1 MCIHGERCDA
11 VRVALCV
18 ALSAQWRAACRVL
31 PAVCCRV
38 YHMPRVPG
46 RGAARVVAVCH
57 SVCAA
62 MCGAVFTTWCAAMC
76 GAVFTMWCAAMSV
89 HLFFI
94 SKRQP
99 DPPSEHAHVYRLDFD
114 HSCLLFRY
122 LTLPFLTAG
131 SWRAFS
137 LSFLGG
143 ELELKTHLRHCTK
156 YTK

>member
-1 MCIHGERCDA
+1 
-11 VRVALCV
+11 
-18 ALSAQWRAACRVL
+18 
-31 PAVCCRV
+31 
-38 YHMPRVPG
+38 MPRVPG

-62 MCGAVFTTWCAAMC
+62 MCGAVFTTWCAAMCGAVFTMWCAAMCGAVFTMWCAAMC

-131 SWRAFS
+131 S
-137 LSFLGG
+137 
-143 ELELKTHLRHCTK
+143 
-156 YTK
+156 